1 MVAMRFRFCGDLDCP
16 NWVLSEVAQL
26 SKLSSLRVKVLASQV
41 VVNSLEGSFNHE
53 KVLKVVSN
61 DAEGMS
67 ILKGVVAAVHF
78 LLINA
83 ARYDVDETSLTQ
95 EIQQLG
101 LPKENAEAITKV
113 YREHKET
120 LRDNLSSKSF
130 RVSRHME
137 TDWRV
142 DHVIASSESSSSS
155 GPLVHL
161 NIMSDPN
168 PHKGASGLES
178 RVESTAFEMSVDQL
192 DLLLHELGDARDKL
206 RRLNE

>member
-1 MVAMRFRFCGDLDCP
+1 MRFRFCGDLDCP
-16 NWVLSEVAQL
+16 NWLLSEVAQL

-53 KVLKVVSN
+53 KVLKVMSN

-78 LLINA
+78 LLLNA

-113 YREHKET
+113 YWEHKET
-120 LRDNLSSKSF
+120 LRTFFKELSCLEAHGD
-130 RVSRHME
+130 RLESRY
-137 TDWRV
+137 
-142 DHVIASSESSSSS
+142 VIASSESSSSS

-178 RVESTAFEMSVDQL
+178 RAESTAFEMSVDQL

>member
-1 MVAMRFRFCGDLDCP
+1 MRFRFCGDLDCP
-16 NWVLSEVAQL
+16 NWVLSEVAEL
-26 SKLSSLRVKVLASQV
+26 SKLSGIRVKVLASQV
-41 VVNSLEGSFNHE
+41 VVNSLEGTFSHE
-53 KVLKVVSN
+53 KLLKLVSD

-67 ILKGVVAAVHF
+67 ILKGMVAAVHF
-78 LLINA
+78 VLVNA

-113 YREHKET
+113 YREYKEM

-130 RVSRHME
+130 RVSRHVE

-142 DHVIASSESSSSS
+142 DHVIASSDSSSSS

-161 NIMSDPN
+161 NIKSDPT
-168 PHKGASGLES
+168 PHKGHFGLKD
-178 RVESTAFEMSVDQL
+178 RTKSTAFEMSVDQL
-192 DLLLHELGDARDKL
+192 DLLLHELSDAREKL
-206 RRLNE
+206 HRLRE